1 MPVTKINERIECDI
15 RRFPVVENVKISTGK
30 MIDNV
35 LNLWYYWC
43 ACVTTRKITE
53 EAPFP

>member
-15 RRFPVVENVKISTGK
+15 RRFPVVENVGISTGK

-35 LNLWYYWC
+35 LNLVLLVC
-43 ACVTTRKITE
+43 LGLCDHQE
-53 EAPFP
+53 DN